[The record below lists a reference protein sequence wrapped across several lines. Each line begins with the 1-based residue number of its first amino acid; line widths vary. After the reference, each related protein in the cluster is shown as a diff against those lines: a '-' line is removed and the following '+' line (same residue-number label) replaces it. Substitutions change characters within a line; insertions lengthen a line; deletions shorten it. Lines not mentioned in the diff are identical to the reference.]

1 MKRNI
6 FLNSDQALRQA
17 YGRLGQAMEGE
28 EAWRTDPPGF
38 ERTVPSEAR
47 YPIQARMH
55 RRRSWLRRLNGWLQI
70 GIFAAAGALVFGL
83 GFIAGAV
90 WMNA

>member
-1 MKRNI
+1 MKRNV
-6 FLNSDQALRQA
+6 FLTSEQALRQA
-17 YGRLGQAMEGE
+17 YGRFGEAMEGE

-38 ERTVPSEAR
+38 ERTAPNAVR
-47 YPIQARMH
+47 YPIMARLEK
-55 RRRSWLRRLNGWLQI
+55 RRSWLRRLNGWLQI